1 MNMGTAMK
9 AVGTGWKQSGTTD
22 NGKGRDA
29 GKADFADTFS
39 EMLKAGKKAA
49 ECRKQTQNTQKTAG
63 AKKIADAQKI
73 TEAQKIK
80 DAQADQKAVD
90 TGNDAVKAEPFGQ
103 DDTAVKKT
111 PEKKQEPEKADE
123 RTVQTEAAA
132 AAAALEGMAEQ
143 AAAIEEDPAEAMV
156 HGMEA
161 EDGGLLAVTEA
172 GGILDQTASTTEAGA
187 GQRPGNAEVQQAA
200 AVNADTSEALK
211 NQDALYKTAAQ
222 KPGETGNG
230 RKTDAMEPAAAETQ
244 VTADDMAVQ
253 TKNSTGR
260 DEGTFS
266 DLLKDQSDQMKAMG
280 AGKRVQTEEKTD
292 GDEALD
298 DQMLEE
304 LKKNS
309 EGKGV
314 TYLDKI
320 NASRQGAFRAVPA
333 VDNTA
338 SDIHTPVA
346 EQLKAGVEQG
356 MKREL
361 SEFTI
366 KLKPEGLG
374 EIIVHMASANG
385 RTSVSIGVSNPETEK
400 LVNSQMTSLKEMLQ
414 PLHAEVEEVY
424 HNSQGGMDFAGFGQE
439 LYQNQG
445 QQARG
450 HYHHGMNQGMTA
462 DDGVFAQ
469 ETERMAAESLV
480 RRLYAYV

>member
-39 EMLKAGKKAA
+39 QMLKAGKKAP
-49 ECRKQTQNTQKTAG
+49 ESRKQTQNTQKA
-63 AKKIADAQKI
+63 AEAQKITDAQKI
-73 TEAQKIK
+73 TGAQKIT
-80 DAQADQKAVD
+80 DAQADQKAAD
-90 TGNDAVKAEPFGQ
+90 TGNDAVKAENSGQ

-111 PEKKQEPEKADE
+111 PEKKQETEKADD
-123 RTVQTEAAA
+123 RTVQADAAA
-132 AAAALEGMAEQ
+132 AAAVLEGLAEQ
-143 AAAIEEDPAEAMV
+143 PAAMAEDPAEAMV
-156 HGMEA
+156 HSMEA
-161 EDGGLLAVTEA
+161 EDGGLLEVTEA

-187 GQRPGNAEVQQAA
+187 GQRTGNAEVQQAA
-200 AVNADTSEALK
+200 AANTDTSEALK
-211 NQDALYKTAAQ
+211 NQEAIYQTAAQ

-230 RKTDAMEPAAAETQ
+230 RKTEAMESAAAENQ
-244 VTADDMAVQ
+244 VLADDMAVQ
-253 TKNSTGR
+253 AKNGTGR

-280 AGKRVQTEEKTD
+280 TGKRILTEEETE

-298 DQMLEE
+298 NQMLEE

-309 EGKGV
+309 DGKGV

-320 NASRQGAFRAVPA
+320 SASRQGGFRGVPA

-400 LVNSQMTSLKEMLQ
+400 LVNSQMMSLKEMLQ
-414 PLHAEVEEVY
+414 PLHAEVEEVF

-450 HYHHGMNQGMTA
+450 HYHHGMNQGLTV

>member
-29 GKADFADTFS
+29 GKADFADTFT
-39 EMLKAGKKAA
+39 EMLKAGKKAS
-49 ECRKQTQNTQKTAG
+49 ESRKQTQNTQKA
-63 AKKIADAQKI
+63 AEAQKITDAQRITDAQKI
-73 TEAQKIK
+73 T
-80 DAQADQKAVD
+80 DAQADQKAAD
-90 TGNDAVKAEPFGQ
+90 TGKDAVKAETSGQ
-103 DDTAVKKT
+103 DNTAVKKT
-111 PEKKQEPEKADE
+111 PEKKQEPEKADD
-123 RTVQTEAAA
+123 RTVQDEA

-143 AAAIEEDPAEAMV
+143 PAVMAEEPAEAME
-156 HGMEA
+156 HAMEA
-161 EDGGLLAVTEA
+161 EAGGLLAVTEA
-172 GGILDQTASTTEAGA
+172 GGILDQTASTTETGA
-187 GQRPGNAEVQQAA
+187 GQRTGNAEVRQAA
-200 AVNADTSEALK
+200 ANTGTSEALK
-211 NQDALYKTAAQ
+211 NQEALYQTAAQ
-222 KPGETGNG
+222 KPGETGSG
-230 RKTDAMEPAAAETQ
+230 RKTEAMEPAAAETQ

-253 TKNSTGR
+253 TKSRTGR

-280 AGKRVQTEEKTD
+280 AGKRVQTEDETD

-298 DQMLEE
+298 NQMLEE

-309 EGKGV
+309 DGKGV

-320 NASRQGAFRAVPA
+320 SASRQGGFRGVPA
-333 VDNTA
+333 VDKTA

-450 HYHHGMNQGMTA
+450 HYHHGRNQGMTA

>member
-9 AVGTGWKQSGTTD
+9 VVGTGWKQSGTTD

-39 EMLKAGKKAA
+39 EMLKAGKKAS
-49 ECRKQTQNTQKTAG
+49 ECRKQTQNTQKA
-63 AKKIADAQKI
+63 AEAQKITDAQRITDAQKI
-73 TEAQKIK
+73 T
-80 DAQADQKAVD
+80 DAQADQKAAD
-90 TGNDAVKAEPFGQ
+90 TGKDAVKAETSGQ
-103 DDTAVKKT
+103 DNTAVKKT
-111 PEKKQEPEKADE
+111 PEKKQEPEKADD
-123 RTVQTEAAA
+123 RTVQDEAAA

-143 AAAIEEDPAEAMV
+143 PAVMAEDPVEAME

-161 EDGGLLAVTEA
+161 EAGGLLAVKEA
-172 GGILDQTASTTEAGA
+172 GGILDQTVSTTETGA
-187 GQRPGNAEVQQAA
+187 GQRTGNAEVRQATA
-200 AVNADTSEALK
+200 NTGTSEALK
-211 NQDALYKTAAQ
+211 NQEALYQTAAQ
-222 KPGETGNG
+222 KPGETGSG
-230 RKTDAMEPAAAETQ
+230 RKTEAMEPAAAETQ

-253 TKNSTGR
+253 TKSRTGR

-280 AGKRVQTEEKTD
+280 AGKRVQTEDETD

-298 DQMLEE
+298 NQMLEE

-309 EGKGV
+309 DGKGV

-320 NASRQGAFRAVPA
+320 SASRQGVFRGVQA

-338 SDIHTPVA
+338 SDIHTPVV

-374 EIIVHMASANG
+374 
-385 RTSVSIGVSNPETEK
+385 
-400 LVNSQMTSLKEMLQ
+400 
-414 PLHAEVEEVY
+414 
-424 HNSQGGMDFAGFGQE
+424 
-439 LYQNQG
+439 
-445 QQARG
+445 
-450 HYHHGMNQGMTA
+450 
-462 DDGVFAQ
+462 
-469 ETERMAAESLV
+469 
-480 RRLYAYV
+480 

>member
-29 GKADFADTFS
+29 GKADFANTFS
-39 EMLKAGKKAA
+39 EMLKAGKKAS
-49 ECRKQTQNTQKTAG
+49 ECRKQTQNTQKAAEAQKTT
-63 AKKIADAQKI
+63 DAQKI

-80 DAQADQKAVD
+80 DAQADQRAAD
-90 TGNDAVKAEPFGQ
+90 TGNNAVKAEPSGQ

-111 PEKKQEPEKADE
+111 PEKKQEPEKADD
-123 RTVQTEAAA
+123 RTVQAEAAA

-143 AAAIEEDPAEAMV
+143 AAVMAEDPAEVMV
-156 HGMEA
+156 NVNA

-200 AVNADTSEALK
+200 AVNADTLEALK
-211 NQDALYKTAAQ
+211 NQDALNKTAAQ

-244 VTADDMAVQ
+244 FIADDMAVQ
-253 TKNSTGR
+253 AKNGTGR

-280 AGKRVQTEEKTD
+280 AGKRVQTEEETD

-298 DQMLEE
+298 NQMLEE

-309 EGKGV
+309 DAKGV

-320 NASRQGAFRAVPA
+320 NAPRQGAFRGVPA

-374 EIIVHMASANG
+374 EIIIHMASANG

-400 LVNSQMTSLKEMLQ
+400 LVNSQMMSLKEMLQ

-450 HYHHGMNQGMTA
+450 HYHHGMNQGLTA

>member
-29 GKADFADTFS
+29 GKADFADTFT
-39 EMLKAGKKAA
+39 EMLKAGKKAS
-49 ECRKQTQNTQKTAG
+49 ESRKQTQNTQKA
-63 AKKIADAQKI
+63 AEAQKI
-73 TEAQKIK
+73 T
-80 DAQADQKAVD
+80 DAQADQKAAD
-90 TGNDAVKAEPFGQ
+90 TGNDAVKAENSGQ

-111 PEKKQEPEKADE
+111 PEKKQEPEKADD
-123 RTVQTEAAA
+123 RTAQAEAAA
-132 AAAALEGMAEQ
+132 AAAVLEGMAEQ
-143 AAAIEEDPAEAMV
+143 PAVMAEDPAEATV
-156 HGMEA
+156 HAMEA

-187 GQRPGNAEVQQAA
+187 GHRTGNAEIQQAA

-211 NQDALYKTAAQ
+211 NQQAIYRTAAQ
-222 KPGETGNG
+222 KPGETGNS
-230 RKTDAMEPAAAETQ
+230 RKTEAMEPTAAETQ

-253 TKNSTGR
+253 EKNGTGR

-266 DLLKDQSDQMKAMG
+266 DLLKDQSNQMKTMG
-280 AGKRVQTEEKTD
+280 AGKRVQTEEETG

-298 DQMLEE
+298 NQMLEE

-309 EGKGV
+309 DAKGV

-320 NASRQGAFRAVPA
+320 NAPRQGGFRGVPA

-400 LVNSQMTSLKEMLQ
+400 LVNSQMMSLKEMLQ

-450 HYHHGMNQGMTA
+450 HYHHGMNRGLTA
-462 DDGVFAQ
+462 DDSVFAQ

>member
-39 EMLKAGKKAA
+39 EMLKSGKKVS
-49 ECRKQTQNTQKTAG
+49 ECRKQTRNTQKA
-63 AKKIADAQKI
+63 AEAQKI
-73 TEAQKIK
+73 T
-80 DAQADQKAVD
+80 DAQADQKAAD
-90 TGNDAVKAEPFGQ
+90 TGKDAVKAETSGQ

-111 PEKKQEPEKADE
+111 PENKQEPEKADD
-123 RTVQTEAAA
+123 RTVQDEAAA

-143 AAAIEEDPAEAMV
+143 PAVMAEDPAEAMV

-172 GGILDQTASTTEAGA
+172 GGILNQTAPTAEAGVE
-187 GQRPGNAEVQQAA
+187 QRTGSAEVQQAA
-200 AVNADTSEALK
+200 AVNEDTSEALK
-211 NQDALYKTAAQ
+211 NQEALYQTAAQ
-222 KPGETGNG
+222 KPEETGNG
-230 RKTDAMEPAAAETQ
+230 RKTEAMEPAAAETQ
-244 VTADDMAVQ
+244 VPADDMAVQ
-253 TKNSTGR
+253 AKSGTGR

-280 AGKRVQTEEKTD
+280 AGKRVQTEEETD

-298 DQMLEE
+298 NQMLEE

-309 EGKGV
+309 DGKGV

-320 NASRQGAFRAVPA
+320 NASRQGGFRSVPA

-338 SDIHTPVA
+338 SDIHTPAA

-400 LVNSQMTSLKEMLQ
+400 LVNSQMMSLKEMLQ

-445 QQARG
+445 QQTRG
-450 HYHHGMNQGMTA
+450 HYHHGMNQGLTA

>member
-39 EMLKAGKKAA
+39 EMLKAGKKAS
-49 ECRKQTQNTQKTAG
+49 EWRKQTQNTQKA
-63 AKKIADAQKI
+63 AEAQKITDAQRITDAQKI
-73 TEAQKIK
+73 T
-80 DAQADQKAVD
+80 DAQADQKAAD
-90 TGNDAVKAEPFGQ
+90 TGKDAVKAETSGQ
-103 DDTAVKKT
+103 DNTAVKKT
-111 PEKKQEPEKADE
+111 PEKKQEPEKADD
-123 RTVQTEAAA
+123 RTVQDEAAA

-143 AAAIEEDPAEAMV
+143 PAVMAEDPVEAME

-161 EDGGLLAVTEA
+161 EAGGLLAVTEA
-172 GGILDQTASTTEAGA
+172 GGILDQTASTTETGA
-187 GQRPGNAEVQQAA
+187 GQRTGNAEVRQAA
-200 AVNADTSEALK
+200 ANTGTSEALK
-211 NQDALYKTAAQ
+211 NQEALYQTAAQ
-222 KPGETGNG
+222 KPGETGSG
-230 RKTDAMEPAAAETQ
+230 RKTEAMEPAAAETQ

-280 AGKRVQTEEKTD
+280 AGKRVQTEDETD

-298 DQMLEE
+298 NQMLEE

-309 EGKGV
+309 DGKGV

-320 NASRQGAFRAVPA
+320 SASRQGGFRGVPA

-385 RTSVSIGVSNPETEK
+385 RTSVSIGVSNPESEK